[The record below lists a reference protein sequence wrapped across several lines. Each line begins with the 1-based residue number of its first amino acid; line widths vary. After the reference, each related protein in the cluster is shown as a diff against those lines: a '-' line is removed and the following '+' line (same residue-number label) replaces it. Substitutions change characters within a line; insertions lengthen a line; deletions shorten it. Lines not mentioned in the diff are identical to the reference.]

1 MVWGSGKPK
10 ENFFILMT
18 LPKLVFFLMKNY
30 NSFEII
36 NAGTGEDITIKDL
49 AEKIKKMSDM
59 KAK

>member
-10 ENFFILMT
+10 REFLHT
-18 LPKLVFFLMKNY
+18 DDLAEACFFLMKNY